1 MGKQRALMWR
11 LALLGLPV
19 LLVLMAG
26 CGTLVTYYA
35 SFDSNNPGN
44 ADEVALPPLHADPF
58 LIDMTRKFG
67 VFALFAGVVYRDDY
81 EPEVRDGSGCSY
93 LQPGADPKHVEF
105 GMPRD
110 LAGGDKVGGWK
121 RWVPVVPAGAE
132 GPVACFDQD
141 GLYYETYVLQ
151 NAGGELVSAVIA
163 FRGTENRSGQYWTD
177 WRSNFAAAFG
187 FEPKQY
193 TLARQR
199 VPALVAALKEAL
211 KKDARGNV
219 DIYAVG
225 HSLGGGLAQQAG
237 FLVSDIKQVITFNTT
252 PVTNWTHLRLDQ
264 AVRNAYPTIYRIYHG
279 GEILEKLRFVS
290 TSFTE
295 TRYAR
300 HDIGLQFEGRKSF
313 GGHSMQV
320 IMCNMAKIVAL
331 QDTPLEAAHHYP
343 LSYIQG
349 EVLVSKSL
357 CPPRK
362 TETSAP

>member
-1 MGKQRALMWR
+1 MEKQRTFKRR
-11 LALLGLPV
+11 LIFFAIPV
-19 LLVLMAG
+19 WLVLMSG

-35 SFDSNNPGN
+35 SFESNDAGN
-44 ADEVALPPLHADPF
+44 ADESVVPPLHADPF
-58 LIDMTRKFG
+58 LIDITRKLS

-81 EPEVRDGSGCSY
+81 GPKERDGAGCNY
-93 LQPGADPKHVEF
+93 LQPGADLKHTEF

-110 LAGGDKVGGWK
+110 LLGGDKVSGWK
-121 RWVPVVPAGAE
+121 RWVPVDRAGAD
-132 GPVACFDQD
+132 GPAACFDKD

-151 NAGGELVSAVIA
+151 NTAGKLVSAVIA

-177 WRSNFAAAFG
+177 WRSNFAAALG

-193 TLARQR
+193 ALARER
-199 VPALVAALKEAL
+199 LPTLVSEL
-211 KKDARGNV
+211 KKELMTDAQGNV
-219 DIYAVG
+219 EIYAVG

-237 FLVSDIKQVITFNTT
+237 FLEPDIRQVITFNTT
-252 PVTNWTHLRLDQ
+252 PVTNWSHLRLDK
-264 AVRNAYPTIYRIYHG
+264 AVRKAYPTIYRVYHG

-320 IMCNMAKIVAL
+320 IMCNMAKIVAQ
-331 QDTPLEAAHHYP
+331 QDSPLEAEHYYP

-349 EVLVSKSL
+349 EVLVSQSL
-357 CPPRK
+357 CPTR
-362 TETSAP
+362 TNEAMVQ

>member
-1 MGKQRALMWR
+1 MGGAMERQRALKWR
-11 LALLGLPV
+11 LVFVGLPV
-19 LLVLMAG
+19 LLVLMSG

-35 SFDSNNPGN
+35 SFELNNAGN
-44 ADEVALPPLHADPF
+44 ADEVEMPPLHADPF

-81 EPEVRDGSGCSY
+81 EPNERDGLGCSY
-93 LQPGADPKHVEF
+93 LQPGADPKRVEF

-110 LAGGDKVGGWK
+110 PFGSDKDSRWK
-121 RWVPVVPAGAE
+121 RWVPAVRPGADR
-132 GPVACFDQD
+132 PVACFDQD

-151 NAGGELVSAVIA
+151 NAASELVSAVIA
-163 FRGTENRSGQYWTD
+163 FRGTENRRGQYWTD

-193 TLARQR
+193 ALARER
-199 VPALVAALKEAL
+199 VPALVTSLKEIL
-211 KKDARGNV
+211 KKDARGDV

-237 FLVSDIKQVITFNTT
+237 FIEPDIKQVITFNTT
-252 PVTNWTHLRLDQ
+252 PVTNWTHLRLDK
-264 AVRNAYPTIYRIYHG
+264 AVRKAYPTIYRIYHG

-320 IMCNMAKIVAL
+320 IMCNMAKIVAR
-331 QDTPLEAAHHYP
+331 QDTPLEAAHYYP

-357 CPPRK
+357 CP
-362 TETSAP
+362 AP